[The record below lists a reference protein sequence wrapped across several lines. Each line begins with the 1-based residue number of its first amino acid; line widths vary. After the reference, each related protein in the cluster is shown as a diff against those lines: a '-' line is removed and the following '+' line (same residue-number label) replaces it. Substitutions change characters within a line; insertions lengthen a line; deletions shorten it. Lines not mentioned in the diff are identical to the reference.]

1 MYVCMYVCTY
11 VCMYVC
17 TYVQFAQIKL
27 VQLTTLYDYELR
39 AVCKKHLV
47 HSSRYC
53 TEHEIVRAQLGL
65 RASLARRTVGLS
77 LVPVTLKR
85 KENLNMMSKI
95 AKAFHLNC
103 IQRVLFLKSSD
114 KRSCKRLV
122 MF

>member
-1 MYVCMYVCTY
+1 MYVCTY
-11 VCMYVC
+11 VCI
-17 TYVQFAQIKL
+17 YVQVAQIKL

-39 AVCKKHLV
+39 AVCKNHHV
-47 HSSRYC
+47 RSSRYC
-53 TEHEIVRAQLGL
+53 IEHEIVRAQLGL
-65 RASLARRTVGLS
+65 RASLARSTVGLS

-85 KENLNMMSKI
+85 NENLNIMSQI

-103 IQRVLFLKSSD
+103 IQRVLFVKSSD